1 MARYT
6 GPVCS
11 LCRTEQKKLFLK
23 GDRCKSDKCPLNKK
37 RGAPGK
43 DPKARI
49 GKRSEYALQL
59 REKQKLKR
67 TYCMLEKQF
76 HLTFDDA
83 HRMPG
88 ITGENLIKLL
98 ECRFDNV
105 VYRMHF
111 ASSRNQARQLV
122 SHGHF
127 LVNGKKV
134 NIPSYRI
141 KPGDVIEVKEAS
153 KKVATILDAL
163 NEVLQRYSGSVIQ
176 EIIRSAV
183 LGTELPQ
190 GVKKNV
196 SSGLKASI
204 NFMFFSCRQRVAEFF
219 HPTEKNKVKPDN
231 GDIADRSY
239 FTFQIE
245 QPVDKTVDFAISVKA
260 SATYKISSLDG
271 CSKEIKSSDTGLL
284 EFKGLSPGEYRISL
298 QNSKNL

>member
-6 GPVCS
+6 GPVCR

-43 DPKARI
+43 DPKARG

-76 HLTFDDA
+76 HQTFDDA

-98 ECRFDNV
+98 ECRLDNV
-105 VYRMHF
+105 VFRMHF

-153 KKVATILDAL
+153 KKMVTILEALKEVNKSGNYPWINLDIDAQKGTFVAYPERA
-163 NEVLQRYSGSVIQ
+163 EVTDLADIKEQLVVELYS
-176 EIIRSAV
+176 
-183 LGTELPQ
+183 
-190 GVKKNV
+190 K
-196 SSGLKASI
+196 
-204 NFMFFSCRQRVAEFF
+204 
-219 HPTEKNKVKPDN
+219 
-231 GDIADRSY
+231 
-239 FTFQIE
+239 
-245 QPVDKTVDFAISVKA
+245 
-260 SATYKISSLDG
+260 
-271 CSKEIKSSDTGLL
+271 
-284 EFKGLSPGEYRISL
+284 
-298 QNSKNL
+298 

>member
-6 GPVCS
+6 GPVCR

-153 KKVATILDAL
+153 KKVVSILDAL
-163 NEVLQRYSGSVIQ
+163 KEVNKSGNYPWINLDIDAQKGTFVAYPERAEVTDLADIKEQLVVELYS
-176 EIIRSAV
+176 
-183 LGTELPQ
+183 
-190 GVKKNV
+190 K
-196 SSGLKASI
+196 
-204 NFMFFSCRQRVAEFF
+204 
-219 HPTEKNKVKPDN
+219 
-231 GDIADRSY
+231 
-239 FTFQIE
+239 
-245 QPVDKTVDFAISVKA
+245 
-260 SATYKISSLDG
+260 
-271 CSKEIKSSDTGLL
+271 
-284 EFKGLSPGEYRISL
+284 
-298 QNSKNL
+298 